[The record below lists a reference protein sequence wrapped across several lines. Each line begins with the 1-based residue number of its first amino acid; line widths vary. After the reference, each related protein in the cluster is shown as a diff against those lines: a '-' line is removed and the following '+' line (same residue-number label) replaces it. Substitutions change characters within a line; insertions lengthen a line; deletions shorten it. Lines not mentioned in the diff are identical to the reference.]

1 VWSTGR
7 LFMMLAGWPFA
18 QGCVT
23 KDRSRPV
30 HRRSLPWDSAFGWVR
45 ERGRGLTTRIHPQ
58 ENACSN
64 DTSAVGSQAAALTRT
79 IPTVLVLM
87 GIAGSGKTTVAG
99 ILVLRLGWRFQEGD
113 ALHPQSN
120 VEKMRCGHPLTDGDR
135 AEWLKRVADWVED
148 RLQNGQNGIITCS
161 ALKRSYRDLINRR
174 GSAAD
179 LCASQRFRGPARKL
193 ISCVDGSLSESL
205 CY

>member
-1 VWSTGR
+1 
-7 LFMMLAGWPFA
+7 M
-18 QGCVT
+18 
-23 KDRSRPV
+23 
-30 HRRSLPWDSAFGWVR
+30 
-45 ERGRGLTTRIHPQ
+45 TRIHPQ

-64 DTSAVGSQAAALTRT
+64 DTSAAGSQATALTRT

-87 GIAGSGKTTVAG
+87 GVAGSGKTTVAD
-99 ILVLRLGWRFQEGD
+99 ILVSGLGWRFQEGD

-120 VEKMRCGHPLTDGDR
+120 VEKMRSGHPLTDGDR

-174 GSAAD
+174 GSGVVFVFLSGPKSTIAQRLASRQGHFMPSNLLDSQLGD
-179 LCASQRFRGPARKL
+179 LEGPGPDEPAIQVDITGTPDAIAQRIVAEL
-193 ISCVDGSLSESL
+193 DLD
-205 CY
+205 